1 LNYVVVELF
10 DYSEPEDSRKG
21 FSGKTGNDISEAE
34 PQVGIPSED
43 AGNEIRTHQV
53 ASPEIEKATDV
64 VAVS

>member
-43 AGNEIRTHQV
+43 AGNEI
-53 ASPEIEKATDV
+53 
-64 VAVS
+64 